1 MSPPCPKGGGP
12 VPSPGME
19 GACGSPT
26 AIPGVPVLGRGE
38 TQNLS
43 VLVQSIPSKDRG
55 RIWASRE
62 LLALHGGL
70 GAGEDGGGVVGT
82 PCCLW
87 GRALRPHLGSSHW
100 GALSTGGL
108 NSAPTASRAVPLA
121 GLQAGFLRA

>member
-12 VPSPGME
+12 VLSPGTE
-19 GACGSPT
+19 GGCGSPT
-26 AIPGVPVLGRGE
+26 AIPGVPVLGRGG

-70 GAGEDGGGVVGT
+70 GSTRMVAE
-82 PCCLW
+82 LW
-87 GRALRPHLGSSHW
+87 GPRAACG
-100 GALSTGGL
+100 
-108 NSAPTASRAVPLA
+108 AVPCAPSPILA
-121 GLQAGFLRA
+121 PLIGVHWARGG